1 MIPDAPY
8 IREAETLGVP
18 PYDEPDFSD
27 QIKSLED
34 ADRETD
40 EIVDIL
46 LAVEDD
52 LLNTAY
58 EDAIRKIVSEVQDI
72 GCDIRRAIRKIK
84 GIA

>member
-58 EDAIRKIVSEVQDI
+58 EDAIRKIVSEVQDL

>member
-8 IREAETLGVP
+8 IREAETLGVL

-58 EDAIRKIVSEVQDI
+58 EDTIRKIVSDVQDI

-84 GIA
+84 GIT